1 MNRRKQLK
9 MIENYIQKHGVKRLA
24 ADQRGNDEIT
34 RGGDLKLKKLKVQ
47 LLRERNKR
55 NKAFKLLNED

>member
-9 MIENYIQKHGVKRLA
+9 MIENYIHKHGVKRLA
-24 ADQRGNDEIT
+24 ADQRGEDLVSRES
-34 RGGDLKLKKLKVQ
+34 DLKLKKLKVQ
-47 LLRERNKR
+47 FLRERNKR

>member
-34 RGGDLKLKKLKVQ
+34 RDGDLKLKKLKVQ
-47 LLRERNKR
+47 FLRERNKR
-55 NKAFKLLNED
+55 NRAFKLLNED

>member
-34 RGGDLKLKKLKVQ
+34 RDGDLKLKKLKVQ
-47 LLRERNKR
+47 FLRERNKR